1 MRPPEPRF
9 ESANGQP
16 FHVVALAASAGGLE
30 ALSEVLHSL
39 PTEFPLP
46 ILIVQHLA
54 PQRVSHLAEILGRRT
69 GLRVKQ
75 AEDHE
80 GLTVG
85 TVYIAPPDRHL
96 TVDDEGRVALT
107 SDPRVHFVRPS
118 ADTLFASLVACFQG
132 NVLAVVLS
140 GSGVDGAEGAAAV
153 RRRGGA
159 VIVQDQNT
167 ARSCGMPNA
176 AMEAGCI
183 ERVLPLRDIA
193 AAILSLVKE
202 RAA

>member
-1 MRPPEPRF
+1 
-9 ESANGQP
+9 
-16 FHVVALAASAGGLE
+16 VALAASAGGLE
-30 ALSEVLHSL
+30 ALSEVLRAI

-80 GLTVG
+80 VLTVG

-96 TVDDEGRVALT
+96 TVDGGGRVALT

-118 ADTLFASLVACFQG
+118 ADTLFESLVACFHG

-140 GSGVDGAEGAAAV
+140 GSGVDGAEGAASV
-153 RRRGGA
+153 QRRGGA
-159 VIVQDQNT
+159 VIVQDQST
-167 ARSCGMPNA
+167 AYSAGMPSA
-176 AMEAGCI
+176 AIGAGCV

-193 AAILSLVKE
+193 AAILALVKE